1 MTHAT
6 ATNAD
11 PNHRPD
17 PDGRTI
23 RLAAVSYLNTTP
35 LIEGL
40 AKLPRVRLTL
50 SAPAQLIAL
59 LDQDHADLALA
70 SVIDAAH
77 RPDAYTIIPAGI
89 IGCDGP
95 TLTVRVFSKAPIENA
110 TTLHAD
116 IDSHTS
122 VALARIVLHQLT
134 GRDPKIHPFDADQW
148 AARRTHAP
156 DTPWP
161 DTLLLIGDKVVTD
174 SPPAA
179 VYPHQLDLGQAWHDI
194 TGLPFV
200 YAAWL
205 AKRQREDHP
214 TTRLAAALL
223 ERQLRH
229 NRTRLAWIAERR
241 AKQSGWPVDV
251 ARRYL
256 GQLLRYELTPRH
268 AEGLARFFDMA
279 ARLNIISAAATP
291 PIAKTHP
298 NAINSTNA

>member
-1 MTHAT
+1 MTHAP
-6 ATNAD
+6 ATDAQSNHHPSAD
-11 PNHRPD
+11 D
-17 PDGRTI
+17 AQI

-40 AKLPRVRLTL
+40 AKLERVRLTL

-77 RPDAYTIIPAGI
+77 QPDAYSIIPAGI

-95 TLTVRVFSKAPIENA
+95 TLTVRVFSKAPIEDA

-122 VALARIVLHQLT
+122 VALARIVLHHLT
-134 GRDPKIHPFDADQW
+134 GRDPEVHPFDADQW
-148 AARRTHAP
+148 AAKRTDAP

-205 AKRQREDHP
+205 AKRQRENHH
-214 TTRLAAALL
+214 TTRVAAALL
-223 ERQLRH
+223 DRQLRH

-241 AKQSGWPVDV
+241 AKQAGWPVDV
-251 ARRYL
+251 ARQYL
-256 GQLLRYELTPRH
+256 GELLRYDLTPRH
-268 AEGLARFFDMA
+268 AEGLSRFFSMA
-279 ARLNIISAAATP
+279 AHLGIIPHPTTP
-291 PIAKTHP
+291 PIATHHA
-298 NAINSTNA
+298 NA